1 MSVDREYI
9 QRAKLVYSR
18 MTLKELL
25 AEENLM
31 QRYMFKHANDKLTRR
46 LYSLLASEIDKKLR

>member
-1 MSVDREYI
+1 MSIDREYM

-31 QRYMFKHANDKLTRR
+31 QRYMFKHASDKLTRR
-46 LYSLLASEIDKKLR
+46 LYSLLASEIDKRLC

>member
-1 MSVDREYI
+1 MSIDREYM
-9 QRAKLVYSR
+9 QRAKLVYSK

-46 LYSLLASEIDKKLR
+46 LYSLLTSEIDKRLR

>member
-1 MSVDREYI
+1 MSVDREYM
-9 QRAKLVYSR
+9 QRAKIVYAR

-31 QRYMFKHANDKLTRR
+31 QRYLFKHANDGLTRK
-46 LYSLLASEIDKKLR
+46 LYSLLSDEISKRLL

>member
-1 MSVDREYI
+1 MSVDREYM

-46 LYSLLASEIDKKLR
+46 LYSLLANEIDKKLH